1 MKETGFGLIAALIDR
16 RTFVSY
22 VFIIPVRVEITRAP
36 LVVIKNEIHW
46 NCLVIC
52 WVLKHT
58 AEESQYVL
66 VLVKW
71 VVSRAE
77 SESLIS
83 IQRFYVETDTHA
95 DDETPYPAGRL

>member
-52 WVLKHT
+52 
-58 AEESQYVL
+58 
-66 VLVKW
+66 
-71 VVSRAE
+71 
-77 SESLIS
+77 
-83 IQRFYVETDTHA
+83 
-95 DDETPYPAGRL
+95 